1 MKSKT
6 CGSCGTEHE
15 GGHPCLMC
23 NVEDSAMT
31 TPNHNEELRPLALK
45 IARGIFSVGDGPFKC
60 TRIQFMSGEW
70 PSHEKAQGGV
80 VEPSL
85 AAIID
90 EVLKRHDTRATDDL
104 VEALRVLVDDCE
116 CYCTDVGVAVKGPCG
131 RCVGKALLSTLSKST
146 NERNVK

>member
-90 EVLKRHDTRATDDL
+90 EVLKRHDNNSTDDL
-104 VEALRVLVDDCE
+104 VEALRECE
-116 CYCTDVGVAVKGPCG
+116 RVFRRLPSSLASGYEHDIVHAIMGAQQ
-131 RCVGKALLSTLSKST
+131 ALSKH
-146 NERNVK
+146 EKQL